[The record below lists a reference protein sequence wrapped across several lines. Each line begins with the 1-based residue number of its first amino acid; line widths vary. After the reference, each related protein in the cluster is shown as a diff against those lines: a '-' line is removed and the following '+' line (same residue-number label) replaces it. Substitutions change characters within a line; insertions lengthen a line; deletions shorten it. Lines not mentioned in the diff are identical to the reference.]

1 MASASVP
8 LPIDHVQPAHRAGV
22 GRTLTHGQHRRGAL
36 LSLAG
41 IAAAGAGAATAQA
54 AEPDPVLALIER
66 AEALRRQADSL
77 NSVGDERGSDQL
89 LDASWAVADEAT
101 ATTPTTMEG
110 LVAQLRILGDRLS
123 EGTRGQQDAADAFA
137 IMRHASALSTRAAA

>member
-41 IAAAGAGAATAQA
+41 LAAGATAVTAQA
-54 AEPDPVLALIER
+54 ADPDPVLALVDR